1 MANCEIEAA
10 LATKKPNRNM
20 APQKIKQWKSGQD
33 GLDKLYMEETDI
45 PTPGEDEVLVEI
57 HSVSLNYRDTEGTS
71 NLIERHATG
80 P

>member
-1 MANCEIEAA
+1 
-10 LATKKPNRNM
+10 M

-33 GLDKLYMEETDI
+33 GLDKLYMEEADI

-57 HSVSLNYRDTEGTS
+57 HSVSLNYRDTEGTL
-71 NLIERHATG
+71 N